1 MTTGEKIAKCRKDRG
16 LTQEQLAQTLGVT
29 RQAVSR
35 WEGDIAFP
43 ETDNLTK
50 MCRLFGVSLDWL
62 LNYGETEQQS
72 AQNDDRGVFI
82 FDLKSLHFEYKSKAR
97 FGKLPLVHV
106 NIGIGRVAKGVFA
119 LGLVAMGLVSVGI
132 VSLGLLA
139 IGCICL
145 GLIAF
150 GSLSAGAIAFGGAA
164 LGIIAL
170 GGLAV
175 GAFSMGGGAIGLFA
189 CGGYASGSFIA
200 IGDVAVG
207 RIAIG
212 DTSAQGNVL
221 SVLVP
226 EYESKKDLIAQK
238 LDEIPKFWSVFTSWS
253 KSLAGWFCTHA
264 ARI

>member
-1 MTTGEKIAKCRKDRG
+1 MTTGEKIAKCRKEKG

-50 MCRLFGVSLDWL
+50 MCRLFGVSCDWL
-62 LNYGETEQQS
+62 LNYDGEEQQPDQS
-72 AQNDDRGVFI
+72 DNRGVFV
-82 FDLKSLHFEYKSKAR
+82 FDFKDLHFEYKSKAHC
-97 FGKLPLVHV
+97 GKLPLVHI
-106 NIGIGRVAKGVFA
+106 NIGLGRVAKGVFA
-119 LGLVAMGLVSVGI
+119 LGLVAVGLVSVGI

-150 GSLSAGAIAFGGAA
+150 GSLSAGVIAFGGVA

-175 GAFSMGGGAIGLFA
+175 GAFSMGGCAVGLFA
-189 CGGYASGSFIA
+189 CGGYASGSFVA
-200 IGDVAVG
+200 VGDVAVG
-207 RIAIG
+207 GIAIG
-212 DTSAQGNVL
+212 DTSAQGSIL
-221 SVLVP
+221 SVLKP
-226 EYESKKDLIAQK
+226 DYADMKEILAQK
-238 LDEIPKFWSVFTSWS
+238 FDEIPKIWSVFTSWI
-253 KSLAGWFCTHA
+253 KSLADGFMFT
-264 ARI
+264 RKI